1 MIRIASAFAI
11 AFALAAG
18 PLPAMAAG
26 EDESWEMWEQRQVM
40 LAEIKRA
47 KRLGGYSDPLTAF
60 RNIQAGTA
68 TEADIAPA
76 YGSLEDIPGG
86 PGNGPDRT
94 TQ

>member
-1 MIRIASAFAI
+1 MKRTALASAI
-11 AFALAAG
+11 AVAL
-18 PLPAMAAG
+18 AAG

-40 LAEIKRA
+40 LAEIERA

-60 RNIQAGTA
+60 RNLRAGTA

-76 YGSLEDIPGG
+76 YSSLEDIPGG

-94 TQ
+94 AQ